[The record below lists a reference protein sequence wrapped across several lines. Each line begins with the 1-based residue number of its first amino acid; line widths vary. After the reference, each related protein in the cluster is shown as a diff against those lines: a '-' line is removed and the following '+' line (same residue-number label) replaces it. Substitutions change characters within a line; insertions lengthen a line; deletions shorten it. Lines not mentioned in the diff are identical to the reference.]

1 MRIIREGAVERASVP
16 RAFVPTM
23 GSLHEGHRA
32 LMQEARKRVGERGEV
47 VVSVFVNP
55 TQFGDGED
63 FDAYPRDLDAD
74 IRVCE
79 EEGVD
84 ILFAPSVSGIY
95 GELTLRAEPKV
106 TVDPGP
112 LGAQWEGAERPGH
125 FTGVLTVV
133 SILFHKVAADIAMFG
148 QKDYQQLVLVER
160 MSRELAFGIE
170 IVGVPTIRDHDGLA
184 LSSRN
189 LYLDDEQR
197 RRAAAIPQALEA
209 ARRKA
214 SQGAGQAIDAARL
227 VLVQSGLDVDYVDV
241 CAPDLGPAPT
251 AGAARLLIAARVGP
265 VRLIDNC
272 ELTLGR
278 TVQ

>member
-1 MRIIREGAVERASVP
+1 MRVIREGVVERASVP

-23 GSLHEGHRA
+23 GSLHDGHRA
-32 LMQEARKRVGERGEV
+32 LMREARSRVGERGEV

-55 TQFGDGED
+55 TQFGEGED
-63 FDAYPRDLDAD
+63 FDTYPRDLDAD

-79 EEGVD
+79 DEGVD
-84 ILFAPSVSGIY
+84 TLFAPSVTGIY
-95 GELTLRAEPKV
+95 GEAALRTEPKV

-112 LGAQWEGAERPGH
+112 LGARWEGVERPGH

-133 SILFHKVAADIAMFG
+133 CILFHKVAADIAVFG
-148 QKDYQQLVLVER
+148 EKDYQQLVLVER

-189 LYLDDEQR
+189 EYLDDEQR
-197 RRAAAIPQALEA
+197 RMAAAIPEALKVAQQEA
-209 ARRKA
+209 SR
-214 SQGAGQAIDAARL
+214 GAGHAVDAARS
-227 VLVQSGLDVDYVDV
+227 VLVESGLDVDYVDV
-241 CAPDLGPAPT
+241 CAPDLGPAPK
-251 AGAARLLIAARVGP
+251 AGAARLLVAAHVGS

-278 TVQ
+278 TAP

>member
-1 MRIIREGAVERASVP
+1 MRVIREGVVERASAP

-23 GSLHEGHRA
+23 GSLHDGHRA
-32 LMQEARKRVGERGEV
+32 LMREARRRVGERGEV

-55 TQFGDGED
+55 TQFGEGED

-79 EEGVD
+79 EEEVD
-84 ILFAPSVSGIY
+84 TLFAPSISQIY
-95 GELTLRAEPKV
+95 GEAALRTEPKV

-112 LGAQWEGAERPGH
+112 LGARWEGVERPGH

-133 SILFHKVAADIAMFG
+133 CILFHKVPADFAVFG

-160 MSRELAFGIE
+160 MSRELGFGIE

-189 LYLDDEQR
+189 VYLDDEQR
-197 RRAAAIPQALEA
+197 QLAAVIPQALKVAQQE
-209 ARRKA
+209 A
-214 SQGAGQAIDAARL
+214 SQGAGHAVDAARS
-227 VLVQSGLDVDYVDV
+227 VLVESGLDVDYVDV
-241 CAPDLGPAPT
+241 CAPDLGPAPKV
-251 AGAARLLIAARVGP
+251 GAARLLVAAHVGP

-272 ELTLGR
+272 VLTLGR
-278 TVQ
+278 TAP

>member
-1 MRIIREGAVERASVP
+1 MRVVRDSIIERASTP

-32 LMQEARKRVGERGEV
+32 LMREARKRVGEHGEV

-55 TQFGDGED
+55 TQFGEGED

-95 GELTLRAEPKV
+95 GDSAVLAETKV
-106 TVDPGP
+106 TIDPGP
-112 LGAQWEGAERPGH
+112 LGTRWEGAERPGH
-125 FTGVLTVV
+125 FAGVLTVV
-133 SILFHKVAADIAMFG
+133 CILFHKVGADIAVFG

-160 MSRELAFGIE
+160 MSRDLAFGIE

-184 LSSRN
+184 MSSRN
-189 LYLDDEQR
+189 VYLDDDQR
-197 RRAAAIPQALEA
+197 RMAASIPRALEA
-209 ARRKA
+209 AQQEA
-214 SQGAGQAIDAARL
+214 SQGSDRAMDAARS
-227 VLVQSGLDVDYVDV
+227 VLVDSGLAIDYVDV
-241 CAPDLGPAPT
+241 CAPDMAAAPSS
-251 AGAARLLIAARVGP
+251 GEARLLVAVRIGP

-278 TVQ
+278 RVP

>member
-1 MRIIREGAVERASVP
+1 MRVVRDSIIERATVP

-32 LMQEARKRVGERGEV
+32 LMQEARRRVGDRGEV

-55 TQFGDGED
+55 TQFGAGED

-79 EEGVD
+79 QEGVD

-95 GELTLRAEPKV
+95 GDSALRTEPKV

-112 LGAQWEGAERPGH
+112 LGTRWEGAERPGH
-125 FTGVLTVV
+125 FAGVLTVV
-133 SILFHKVAADIAMFG
+133 CILFHKVGADIAVFG

-160 MSRELAFGIE
+160 MSRDLAFGIE

-184 LSSRN
+184 MSSRN
-189 LYLDDEQR
+189 VYLDHEQR
-197 RRAAAIPQALEA
+197 KIAAAIPRALEA
-209 ARRKA
+209 ARSTAGDGSQAAEQAAKA
-214 SQGAGQAIDAARL
+214 
-227 VLVQSGLDVDYVDV
+227 VLTESGLDVDYVDV
-241 CAPDLGPAPT
+241 CAPDLGPAPK
-251 AGAARLLIAARVGP
+251 AGVARLLIAARVGA

-272 ELTLGR
+272 EITLGR
-278 TVQ
+278 SAS

>member
-1 MRIIREGAVERASVP
+1 MRVIREGVVERASAP

-23 GSLHEGHRA
+23 GSLHDGHRA
-32 LMQEARKRVGERGEV
+32 LMREARRRVGERGEV

-55 TQFGDGED
+55 TQFGEGED

-79 EEGVD
+79 EEEVD
-84 ILFAPSVSGIY
+84 TLFAPSISQIY
-95 GELTLRAEPKV
+95 GEAALRTEPKV

-112 LGAQWEGAERPGH
+112 LGARWEGVERPGH

-133 SILFHKVAADIAMFG
+133 CILFHKVPADIAVFG

-160 MSRELAFGIE
+160 MSRELGFGIE

-189 LYLDDEQR
+189 VYLDDEQR
-197 RRAAAIPQALEA
+197 QLAAVIPQALKVAQQE
-209 ARRKA
+209 A
-214 SQGAGQAIDAARL
+214 SQGAGHAVDAARS

-241 CAPDLGPAPT
+241 CAPDLGSAPKV
-251 AGAARLLIAARVGP
+251 GAARLLVAAHVGP

-278 TVQ
+278 TAP

>member
-1 MRIIREGAVERASVP
+1 MRVIREGVVERASAP

-23 GSLHEGHRA
+23 GSLHDGHRA
-32 LMQEARKRVGERGEV
+32 LMREARRRVGERGEV

-55 TQFGDGED
+55 TQFGEGED

-84 ILFAPSVSGIY
+84 TLFAPSISQIY
-95 GELTLRAEPKV
+95 GEAALRTEPKV

-112 LGAQWEGAERPGH
+112 LGARWEGVERPGH

-133 SILFHKVAADIAMFG
+133 CILFHKVPADFAVFG

-160 MSRELAFGIE
+160 MSRELGFGIE

-189 LYLDDEQR
+189 VYLDDEQR
-197 RRAAAIPQALEA
+197 QLAAVIPQALKVAQQE
-209 ARRKA
+209 A
-214 SQGAGQAIDAARL
+214 SQGAGHAVDAARS
-227 VLVQSGLDVDYVDV
+227 VLVESGLDVDYVDV
-241 CAPDLGPAPT
+241 CAPDLGPAPKV
-251 AGAARLLIAARVGP
+251 GAARLLVAAHVGP

-278 TVQ
+278 TAP

>member
-1 MRIIREGAVERASVP
+1 MRLVREGVVERASAP

-23 GSLHEGHRA
+23 GSLHDGHRA
-32 LMQEARKRVGERGEV
+32 LMREARRRVGERGEV

-55 TQFGDGED
+55 TQFGEGED

-84 ILFAPSVSGIY
+84 TLFAPSISEIY
-95 GELTLRAEPKV
+95 GEVALRTEPKV

-112 LGAQWEGAERPGH
+112 LGARWEGVERPGH

-133 SILFHKVAADIAMFG
+133 CILFHKVPADIAVFG

-160 MSRELAFGIE
+160 MSRELGFGIE

-189 LYLDDEQR
+189 VYLDDEQR
-197 RRAAAIPQALEA
+197 QLAAVIPQALKVAQQE
-209 ARRKA
+209 A
-214 SQGAGQAIDAARL
+214 SQGAGHAVDAARS
-227 VLVQSGLDVDYVDV
+227 VLVESGLDVDYVDV
-241 CAPDLGPAPT
+241 CAPDLGPAPKV
-251 AGAARLLIAARVGP
+251 GAARLLVAAHVGP

-278 TVQ
+278 TAP